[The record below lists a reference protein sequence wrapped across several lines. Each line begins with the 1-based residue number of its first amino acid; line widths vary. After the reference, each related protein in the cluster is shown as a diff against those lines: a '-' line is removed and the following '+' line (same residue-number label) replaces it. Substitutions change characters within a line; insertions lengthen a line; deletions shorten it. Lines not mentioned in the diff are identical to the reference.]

1 MNTITCQDCGAS
13 VVRGH
18 AHIRSVRFVQGG
30 WCRRC
35 GVPSEDAARVDVP
48 APRRS
53 LAVEL
58 AAVVA
63 RGVAEAEA
71 YANQG
76 GVRR

>member
-1 MNTITCQDCGAS
+1 MRKFTCPGCGKPVPAA
-13 VVRGH
+13 H
-18 AHIRSVRFVQGG
+18 AHIRSVRFVQVG
-30 WCRRC
+30 WCRPC
-35 GVPSEDAARVDVP
+35 GVPSEDAARVNVP

>member
-1 MNTITCQDCGAS
+1 MNTINCQDCGAG
-13 VVRGH
+13 VVRGR
-18 AHIRSVRFVQGG
+18 AHLRSVRFVQVG
-30 WCRRC
+30 WCRPC
-35 GVPSEDAARVDVP
+35 GVPSEDAARVNVP